1 MKRNGNIWFER
12 MKCGRLRA
20 MNKIVLNDDWLKAL
34 AAKVDDEGPQAVPV
48 EGRGRYMLVSE
59 TEFRRLSERKPTF
72 KEWLLTGP
80 RLDDVEIERDPRPA
94 RDFSF

>member
-1 MKRNGNIWFER
+1 V
-12 MKCGRLRA
+12 
-20 MNKIVLNDDWLKAL
+20 NKIVLNDEWLKAL
-34 AAKVDDEGPQAVPV
+34 AAKVNDEGPQAVAV

-72 KEWLLTGP
+72 KEWLLSGP
-80 RLDDVEIERDPRPA
+80 RLDDIEIERDRRPA

>member
-1 MKRNGNIWFER
+1 
-12 MKCGRLRA
+12 
-20 MNKIVLNDDWLKAL
+20 MNKIVSNDEWLNAL
-34 AAKVDDEGPQAVPV
+34 ATKVDDEGPQIIPV

-59 TEFRRLSERKPTF
+59 AEFHRMSERKPTF